1 MKCNN
6 LSSYFLISV
15 LIWFTGCEILP
26 VTRFKPTLHNPFPE
40 LTNVAVVPFYNESSN
55 GNVNGREFALY
66 YANELQRVPGFRV
79 ISNELVEKTM
89 LAKNLQRFEN
99 VEDLR
104 YLATLLNV
112 DVVVIGKLHDFSG
125 YYPPRLKLETNWY
138 AKNPYLH
145 PIPIGYGLPWGT
157 EYEEFIPDKVALLAE
172 KELATAQI
180 QTQTPEYEP
189 ARSPEE
195 RRKQEQLLRSTQN
208 GNGFNN
214 NSNGKLFD
222 KVPKFRQKPEPPL
235 KQSKKENPIRLAAAV
250 SANDD
255 ESNEI
260 SAEVL
265 TGLTEQRQERF
276 VQKNLET
283 TGVPHIPD
291 AVPLTPEEQ
300 QERAMNYDRN
310 LPHPFHNGPWESVE
324 RNKSQNMPLQNP
336 WSGRNPYPL
345 YQQGQQDGGN
355 YAERYTGHYSGKAL
369 TPQQLEMQKA
379 EAEAPQQFT
388 PEQLAHYAQFGWIPQ
403 EVKPVQNTAREQYAV
418 MPGMPVEGQA
428 GMIYGEPE
436 SFPGLPKDWPDPRGF
451 IPEGP
456 QPERV
461 KRKIK
466 SDAPVLTHIN
476 LYQGNDSEFM
486 QALEDYDFLYRDDK
500 RLAGKQSILN
510 NRSEFIAFCCRL
522 HIWEMLTTRGGA
534 GPAEKVSRT
543 WKLWDGGERP
553 Y

>member
-1 MKCNN
+1 MKYN
-6 LSSYFLISV
+6 LASYFFISV

-55 GNVNGREFALY
+55 RNLNGREFALH

-89 LAKNLQRFEN
+89 LSNNLQRFEDT
-99 VEDLR
+99 EDLR

-112 DVVVIGKLHDFSG
+112 DVVVIGKIHDFSD
-125 YYPPRLKLETNWY
+125 YYPPRLKFETNWF

-145 PIPIGYGLPWGT
+145 PIPAGYGLPWGT
-157 EYEEFIPDKVALLAE
+157 EYEEFIPDKVALLTE
-172 KELATAQI
+172 KELASAQI

-195 RRKQEQLLRSTQN
+195 RHRQEQLLRPPQN
-208 GNGFNN
+208 GSGFN
-214 NSNGKLFD
+214 GKSGGRLFD
-222 KVPKFRQKPEPPL
+222 KVPGTELQLKRTRPEQML

-250 SANDD
+250 SAENSTEED
-255 ESNEI
+255 I
-260 SAEVL
+260 AA
-265 TGLTEQRQERF
+265 GLSEERQERF

-283 TGVPHIPD
+283 TGVPYVPD
-291 AVPLTPEEQ
+291 AKPLTAEEQ
-300 QERAMNYDRN
+300 REKAMNYDRN
-310 LPHPFHNGPWESVE
+310 LPHALQNGPWESVE
-324 RNKSQNMPLQNP
+324 KHKNQNPPQNP

-345 YQQGQQDGGN
+345 YQQGQQGDGN
-355 YAERYTGHYSGKAL
+355 YTGHYTGKAL
-369 TPQQLEMQKA
+369 TPQQVEMQKA
-379 EAEAPQQFT
+379 ESQQPEQFT

-403 EVKPVQNTAREQYAV
+403 NVLNQNTAREQIVREQYAV

-428 GMIYGEPE
+428 GLIYGEPE
-436 SFPGLPKDWPDPRGF
+436 KFPGLPKDWPDPRGF

-456 QPERV
+456 QPERA

-510 NRSEFIAFCCRL
+510 NRSEFTAFCCRL
-522 HIWEMLTTRGGA
+522 HIWEMFTARGGA